1 MSRSNRIKKGLEQA
15 PHRAL
20 LKACGVKDADFG
32 KPFIAVVNSWTEI
45 VPGHI
50 HLQELAKS
58 VKEGIK
64 SAGGV
69 PFEFHTI
76 AVCDGLAMGH
86 KGMKYSL
93 PSRDVIANS
102 IEIMI
107 EAHAFDGMV
116 LIPAC
121 DEIVPGHL
129 MAAGRLDIPTIAL
142 TGGPMLPGA
151 FKGRPVDI
159 IDVFEAIGEVSQ
171 GKMSKEELKELESC
185 ACPGAGTCAGMFSA
199 NTLACGVEALG
210 LSLPGCATS
219 HALDPKKKDIAKD
232 TGKQIVHLVT
242 HEISAR
248 KIITFS
254 AFQNWIRVSLAVAGS
269 TNDVLEVLAIAK
281 ECELEI
287 PLNLFDE
294 LSKTTPHICNMRPG
308 GSWTMQDLDRAGG
321 VPAIMKRLEPLL
333 NLNCRTVTGKTI
345 GENIADA
352 KVLNPEVIRSLDN
365 PVHPTGGLAILYG
378 NLAPKGAVVK
388 QTAVVEKMQKF
399 KGKARIFD
407 CEEDAHQAILTGQ
420 INKGDVVVIRYE
432 GPKGGPG
439 MREMLAPTSAI
450 CGLGLSE
457 SVALIT
463 DGRFS
468 GGTRGPCIGHI
479 SPEAA
484 DGGSIALIKEG
495 DVILIDIPNRRID
508 LEVSEEELEKRRLHW
523 LPKEGE
529 IKGCLSQYRNSVSSA
544 DKGASI
550 DTGDS
555 CGIKK

>member
-1 MSRSNRIKKGLEQA
+1 MQRSDRIKKGLGQA

-20 LKACGVKDADFG
+20 LKACGVKEKDLE
-32 KPFIAVVNSWTEI
+32 KPFIAVVNSYTEI

-50 HLQELAKS
+50 HLQELGRA
-58 VKEGIK
+58 VKEGIRE
-64 SAGGV
+64 AGGL

-129 MAAGRLDIPTIAL
+129 MAAGRLNIPTIVL
-142 TGGPMLPGA
+142 TGGPMLPGS
-151 FKGRPVDI
+151 FKGKSVDI
-159 IDVFEAIGEVSQ
+159 IDVFEAVGEVSR
-171 GKMSKEELKELESC
+171 GKMKEYELKELENC

-210 LSLPGCATS
+210 LSLPGCATC
-219 HALDPKKKDIAKD
+219 HALDQKKIEIAQQ
-232 TGKQIVHLVT
+232 TGRQIVDLVT
-242 HEISAR
+242 EKITAR
-248 KIITFS
+248 RIMTYS

-287 PLNLFDE
+287 SIDLFDE
-294 LSKTTPHICNMRPG
+294 LSKATPHICNMRPG
-308 GSWTMQDLDRAGG
+308 GRYTLLDLDRAGG
-321 VPAIMKRLEPLL
+321 VQAVMKRLEPLL
-333 NLNCRTVTGKTI
+333 ALDPLTVNGKRV
-345 GENIADA
+345 GENINKA
-352 KVLNPEVIRSLDN
+352 KILDEEVVRPLSD
-365 PVHPTGGLAILYG
+365 PVHPAGGLAILYG
-378 NLAPKGAVVK
+378 SLAPKGAVVK
-388 QTAVVEKMQKF
+388 QSAVADGMLRF
-399 KGKARIFD
+399 KGRARVFD
-407 CEEDAHQAILTGQ
+407 SEEEAQQEILSGK
-420 INKGDVVVIRYE
+420 IEKGDVVVIRYE

-450 CGLGLSE
+450 CGLGLTE
-457 SVALIT
+457 SVALAT

-484 DGGSIALIKEG
+484 DGGPIALVKDG
-495 DVILIDIPNRRID
+495 DTISIDIPQRRID
-508 LEVSEEELEKRRLHW
+508 LEVDKEELKKRKSQL
-523 LPKEGE
+523 LPKEE
-529 IKGCLSQYRNSVSSA
+529 IVSGYLSQYRRNTSSS
-544 DKGASI
+544 DEGACI
-550 DTGDS
+550 V
-555 CGIKK
+555 

>member
-1 MSRSNRIKKGLEQA
+1 MKNRSNAIKAGISKA

-20 LKACGVKDADFG
+20 LKACGLKDSDFK
-32 KPFIAVVNSWTEI
+32 KPFIAVVNSWTDI

-58 VKEGIK
+58 VKEGIRA
-64 SAGGV
+64 AGGV

-116 LIPAC
+116 LIPSC

-129 MAAGRLDIPTIAL
+129 MAAGRLNIPTIVL
-142 TGGPMLPGA
+142 TGGPMMPGN
-151 FKGRPVDI
+151 FRGRSVDI
-159 IDVFEAIGEVSQ
+159 IDVFEAVGKISQ
-171 GKMSKEELKELESC
+171 GKITEDELNELESC

-210 LSLPGCATS
+210 LSLPGCATT
-219 HALDPKKKDIAKD
+219 HALDPKKTEIAQQTGRQIMELVIKNITARDIMTLK
-232 TGKQIVHLVT
+232 
-242 HEISAR
+242 
-248 KIITFS
+248 
-254 AFQNWIRVSLAVAGS
+254 AFKNWIRVSLAVAGS
-269 TNDVLEVLAIAK
+269 TNDVLEILAISK
-281 ECELEI
+281 ECGLNI
-287 PLNLFDE
+287 PLNLFDD

-308 GSWTMQDLDRAGG
+308 GAYTLLDLDKAGG
-321 VPAIMKRLEPLL
+321 VPAIMKRLASLL
-333 NLNCRTVTGKTI
+333 DLNSITVTGKTV
-345 GENIADA
+345 GENIDSAQ
-352 KVLNPEVIRSLDN
+352 VFNSEVIRPLDA
-365 PVHPTGGLAILYG
+365 PIHSTGGLAILYG

-388 QTAVVEKMQKF
+388 QTAVVEGMLKF
-399 KGKARIFD
+399 KGRARVFD
-407 CEEDAHQAILTGQ
+407 CEEDANQAILSGA

-439 MREMLAPTSAI
+439 MREMLAPTAAI
-450 CGLGLSE
+450 CGMGLSE

-479 SPEAA
+479 SPEAIE
-484 DGGSIALIKEG
+484 GGPIALIKEG
-495 DVILIDIPNRRID
+495 DFISIDIANRKID
-508 LEVSEEELEKRRLHW
+508 LEVSEEELTKRHKAW
-523 LPKEGE
+523 KPKDKKTSGYLKEYKQG
-529 IKGCLSQYRNSVSSA
+529 VVSA

-550 DTGDS
+550 S
-555 CGIKK
+555 NEE

>member
-1 MSRSNRIKKGLEQA
+1 MQRSDLIKKGLERT

-20 LKACGVKDADFG
+20 LKACGKKDADFN
-32 KPFIAVVNSWTEI
+32 KPFIAVVNSWTDI

-50 HLQELAKS
+50 HLRGLAKA

-64 SAGGV
+64 EANGA

-107 EAHAFDGMV
+107 EAHALDGMV

-129 MAAGRLDIPTIAL
+129 MAAGRLNIPTIVL
-142 TGGPMLPGA
+142 TGGPMLPGT
-151 FKGRPVDI
+151 FRGKSVDI
-159 IDVFEAIGEVSQ
+159 IDVFEAVGEVSR
-171 GKMSKEELKELESC
+171 GKMSEDELKELESC

-219 HALDPKKKDIAKD
+219 HALDPKKRDIAKE
-232 TGKQIVHLVT
+232 TGRQIVNLINQQIT
-242 HEISAR
+242 AR
-248 KIITFS
+248 KIMTFE
-254 AFQNWIRVSLAVAGS
+254 AFLNWIRVSLAVAGS

-308 GSWTMQDLDRAGG
+308 GSYTLKDLDRAGG
-321 VPAIMKRLEPLL
+321 VGAIMKRLELL
-333 NLNCRTVTGKTI
+333 LSLNCRTVTEKTV
-345 GENIADA
+345 GENIAKA
-352 KVLNPEVIRSLDN
+352 KVLDEEVIRPLPN

-388 QTAVVEKMQKF
+388 QTAVSESMLKC
-399 KGKARIFD
+399 KGWARVFD
-407 CEEDAHQAILTGQ
+407 CEEDAHQAILSGK

-432 GPKGGPG
+432 GPRGGPG
-439 MREMLAPTSAI
+439 MREMLAPTAAI
-450 CGLGLSE
+450 CGLGLAE

-484 DGGSIALIKEG
+484 EGGPIALIKEG
-495 DVILIDIPNRRID
+495 DAISIDIPNRRID
-508 LEVSEEELEKRRLHW
+508 LEIKEEEFVRRRQEW
-523 LPKEGE
+523 KPKDRKLTGFLREYARGAM
-529 IKGCLSQYRNSVSSA
+529 SA

-550 DTGDS
+550 G
-555 CGIKK
+555 GFGEIRE

>member
-1 MSRSNRIKKGLEQA
+1 MPRSDLIKKDRERA

-20 LKACGVKDADFG
+20 LKACGAKDADFD

-50 HLQELAKS
+50 HLQGLAKAA
-58 VKEGIK
+58 KEGIRE
-64 SAGGV
+64 ANGV

-102 IEIMI
+102 IEVMI
-107 EAHAFDGMV
+107 EAHALDGMV

-129 MAAGRLDIPTIAL
+129 MAAGRLNIPTIVL
-142 TGGPMLPGA
+142 TGGPMLPGT
-151 FKGRPVDI
+151 FKGKSVDI
-159 IDVFEAIGEVSQ
+159 IDVFEAIGEVSR
-171 GKMSKEELKELESC
+171 GKMSEDELKELESC

-219 HALDPKKKDIAKD
+219 HALDPKKREIAKK
-232 TGKQIVHLVT
+232 TGRQIVHLINQ
-242 HEISAR
+242 EITAR
-248 KIITFS
+248 KIMTLD
-254 AFQNWIRVSLAVAGS
+254 AFFNWIKVSLAVAGS

-308 GSWTMQDLDRAGG
+308 GSYTLKDLDRAGG
-321 VPAIMKRLEPLL
+321 VEAIMKRLEPLL
-333 NLNCRTVTGKTI
+333 DLNCRTVTGKTV
-345 GENIADA
+345 GENIARA
-352 KVLNPEVIRSLDN
+352 KVLDEEVIRPLHH
-365 PVHPTGGLAILYG
+365 PVHSAGGLAILYG
-378 NLAPKGAVVK
+378 NLAPQGAVVK
-388 QTAVVEKMQKF
+388 QTAVAESMLKF
-399 KGKARIFD
+399 KGRARVFD
-407 CEEDAHQAILTGQ
+407 CEENAHQAILSGK
-420 INKGDVVVIRYE
+420 IKKGDVVVIRYE

-439 MREMLAPTSAI
+439 MREMLAPTAAI
-450 CGLGLSE
+450 CGLDLAE

-484 DGGSIALIKEG
+484 EGGPIALIKEG
-495 DVILIDIPNRRID
+495 DLISIDIPNRSIN
-508 LEVSEEELEKRRLHW
+508 LEIKEEEFIKRRQEWSPEERKLTGY
-523 LPKEGE
+523 LREYARG
-529 IKGCLSQYRNSVSSA
+529 VMSA

-550 DTGDS
+550 G
-555 CGIKK
+555 GFGEVRE

>member
-1 MSRSNRIKKGLEQA
+1 MQNRSNAIKAGISKA

-20 LKACGVKDADFG
+20 LKACGLKDSDFK
-32 KPFIAVVNSWTEI
+32 KPFIAVVNSWTDI

-58 VKEGIK
+58 VKEGIRA
-64 SAGGV
+64 AGGV

-116 LIPAC
+116 LIPSC

-129 MAAGRLDIPTIAL
+129 MAAGRLNIPTIVL
-142 TGGPMLPGA
+142 TGGPMMPGN
-151 FKGRPVDI
+151 FRGRSVDI
-159 IDVFEAIGEVSQ
+159 IDVFEAVGKISQ
-171 GKMSKEELKELESC
+171 GKITEDELNELESC

-210 LSLPGCATS
+210 LSLPGCATT
-219 HALDPKKKDIAKD
+219 HALDPKKTEIAQQTGRQIMELVIKNITARDIMTLK
-232 TGKQIVHLVT
+232 
-242 HEISAR
+242 
-248 KIITFS
+248 
-254 AFQNWIRVSLAVAGS
+254 AFKNWIRVSLAVAGS
-269 TNDVLEVLAIAK
+269 TNDVLEILAISK
-281 ECELEI
+281 ECGLNI
-287 PLNLFDE
+287 PLSLFDD

-308 GSWTMQDLDRAGG
+308 GAYTLLDLDKAGG
-321 VPAIMKRLEPLL
+321 VPAIMKRLASLL
-333 NLNCRTVTGKTI
+333 DLNSITVTGKTV
-345 GENIADA
+345 GENIDSAR
-352 KVLNPEVIRSLDN
+352 VFNSEVIRPLDA
-365 PVHPTGGLAILYG
+365 PIHSTGGLAILYG

-388 QTAVVEKMQKF
+388 QTAVVEGMLKF
-399 KGKARIFD
+399 KGRARVFD
-407 CEEDAHQAILTGQ
+407 CEEDANQAILSGA

-439 MREMLAPTSAI
+439 MREMLAPTAAI
-450 CGLGLSE
+450 CGMGLSE

-479 SPEAA
+479 SPEAIE
-484 DGGSIALIKEG
+484 GGPIALIKEG
-495 DVILIDIPNRRID
+495 DFISIDIANRKID
-508 LEVSEEELEKRRLHW
+508 LEVSEEELTKRHKAW
-523 LPKEGE
+523 KPKDKKTSGYLKEYKQG
-529 IKGCLSQYRNSVSSA
+529 VVSA

-550 DTGDS
+550 S
-555 CGIKK
+555 KEE

>member
-1 MSRSNRIKKGLEQA
+1 MRSDKIKKGLDRA

-20 LKACGVKDADFG
+20 LKACGVKEEDLK

-50 HLQELAKS
+50 HLLELAKA
-58 VKEGIK
+58 VKEGIRE
-64 SAGGV
+64 AGGL

-102 IEIMI
+102 IETMI

-129 MAAGRLDIPTIAL
+129 MAAGRLNIPAIAL
-142 TGGPMLPGA
+142 TGGPMFPGS
-151 FKGRPVDI
+151 FKNKSVDI
-159 IDVFEAIGEVSQ
+159 IDVFEAVGRVSC
-171 GKMSKEELKELESC
+171 GSMGVDELKKLEDC

-210 LSLPGCATS
+210 LSLPGCATC
-219 HALDPKKKDIAKD
+219 HALDPKKMEIAKQS
-232 TGKQIVHLVT
+232 GRQIVNLVNQG
-242 HEISAR
+242 
-248 KIITFS
+248 ITASRIMTYS

-269 TNDVLEVLAIAK
+269 TNDVLEVLAIAR

-287 PLNLFDE
+287 SLNLFDK
-294 LSKTTPHICNMRPG
+294 LSRTTPHICNMRPG
-308 GSWTMQDLDRAGG
+308 GSYTMLDLDRAGG
-321 VPAIMKRLEPLL
+321 VEAIMKRLEPLL
-333 NLNCRTVTGKTI
+333 NLNCLTVTTKRV
-345 GENIADA
+345 GENIKGV
-352 KVLNPEVIRSLDN
+352 KVLDDEVIRPLNN
-365 PVHPTGGLAILYG
+365 PVHHTGGLAILYG

-388 QTAVVEKMQKF
+388 QTAVVESMLKF
-399 KGKARIFD
+399 KGKARVFD
-407 CEEDAHQAILTGQ
+407 SEEDAQQAI
-420 INKGDVVVIRYE
+420 ISNKIDKGDVVVIRYE

-439 MREMLAPTSAI
+439 MREMLAPTAAI

-457 SVALIT
+457 LVALIT

-484 DGGSIALIKEG
+484 DKGPIALVKDG
-495 DVILIDIPNRRID
+495 DIISLDIPNRRID
-508 LEVSEEELEKRRLHW
+508 LEVEEEELTMRA
-523 LPKEGE
+523 KEWKPRERKITGLLRVYE
-529 IKGCLSQYRNSVSSA
+529 QSVWSA
-544 DKGASI
+544 DKGASMGK
-550 DTGDS
+550 GD
-555 CGIKK
+555 